1 MRVCGFCMWNMFL
14 SDGFV
19 ATLPRLYPSGGW
31 ASFMRQ
37 FTHPDWNGFRYAD
50 ANLPAFIALLAA
62 SMVLSY
68 ENRRRNGAS
77 ERTYL
82 VKICKRF
89 LFMLGAA
96 AYFEYFTNAR
106 FFYDLAFCILFSGLL
121 MLHVTPR
128 GLVVTLVALLLTQW
142 AVMAWLP
149 VPGFVTGDYSPEG
162 NAETYVQSISAS
174 AFSATLGLKAEYSGI
189 AGRIAA
195 NMVFP
200 TKIATCIIG
209 LILGH
214 ILVSDMSYR
223 RQAVLIAVL
232 GSLAMAVGYIWDAW
246 CPLNKHLWTPSFA
259 VFAAGIIFVLLAVSI
274 QVCEIWNC
282 RRLVWIFSWVG
293 RSPLLAM
300 FWFTAVPLFHDIAER
315 LADIVITANSEGQP
329 LVVNT
334 IHLALAVPCFAISQ
348 RWLERRLERGS
359 RVATSPA
366 IAA

>member
-1 MRVCGFCMWNMFL
+1 MPRRIAVDALRGFCMWNMFL

-19 ATLPRLYPSGGW
+19 ATLPRLSPSGGW

-37 FTHPDWNGFRYAD
+37 FTHPEWNGFRYAD

-68 ENRRRNGAS
+68 ENHRRHGAT
-77 ERTYL
+77 ERAYL
-82 VKICKRF
+82 VKICTRF

-96 AYFEYFTNAR
+96 VYFDYFADAR
-106 FFYDLAFCILFSGLL
+106 LFYDLAFCILFSGLL

-128 GLVVTLVALLLTQW
+128 GLVVTLVALLLMQW

-162 NAETYVQSISAS
+162 NAETYVQSIAAS
-174 AFSATLGLKAEYSGI
+174 AISATLGLDWI

-214 ILVSDMSYR
+214 ILVSEMSYR

-232 GSLAMAVGYIWDAW
+232 GSVAMALGYIWDAW

-282 RRLVWIFSWVG
+282 RRLVGIFSWVG

-315 LADIVITANSEGQP
+315 MADIVIPANSEGQP

-348 RWLERRLERGS
+348 RWLERGS
-359 RVATSPA
+359 RVGTSPP